1 MTSAAH
7 LQATSPATGL
17 SELRPQVLA
26 DLDQQPSPAAPELFR
41 SAGFWIVL
49 AGKLLLGTLVAS
61 HYLRDLFAPFI
72 DYFVASGFHNP
83 WAHAWAQGTTDAFPY
98 PPVMLY
104 LMSTARALLAPFFAP
119 QFFASGWAQFL
130 IARLPIAAFD
140 VLIAW
145 ILASWYPGRL
155 TRVLR
160 FYWYSPIVIYVCY
173 WHGQLDLVPTALAML
188 SLHLLRRR
196 KIAGAMV
203 VLGLA
208 LGSKSHL
215 WVCVP
220 YLLVYIAGSRG
231 VRAVVKPAAILLGS
245 YLATLLPWIADP
257 AFRSMVFF
265 SPEQARIVANQ
276 ISFGPNLSLLVA
288 PGAIA
293 FLWFR
298 FAAYEKRNWDL
309 LMLYLG
315 ILFSVFLLL
324 APPQPGY
331 VLWTLPFV
339 VHYFCR
345 RTKVHLL
352 PWVAFVVGYLGF
364 VLLRA
369 DSDLF
374 DAWKTVN
381 ASIAALPNPYHL
393 LAAIDPAIA
402 KLADNLAF
410 TVMQT
415 SLGGIVLYMYMM
427 GVRGNIAY
435 RMRTT
440 PVMIGV
446 AGDSGAGKDTMA
458 LLIAGM
464 FEKRH
469 STILAGD
476 DYHRWERG
484 DEAWKRVTHL
494 SAEGNRLYDQQDH
507 ALAMFMGET
516 ISKPVYDHDTGRFT
530 AAQDVDPNHIM
541 IFQGLH
547 SLSTPQIRRLY
558 DLSIFVDPAEELR
571 YDWKLRR
578 DCGERGH
585 TEEQVLKSLESRR
598 EDRNRYILPQRE
610 YADFVVRWV
619 PLALGEGGGGLVLEI
634 LALNSFNLTA
644 FVEYLSHEPELVVDH
659 TPYLDATQQR
669 LRIRGKVSPRDLYR
683 IKEVLFGGD
692 IWLRN
697 ACTLSADLPGC
708 LQLIIFICLREKL
721 RWSGQPVWLD

>member
-1 MTSAAH
+1 MTTAEH
-7 LQATSPATGL
+7 LQATSPAAGL

-26 DLDQQPSPAAPELFR
+26 DLDQQPAAGASELFR
-41 SAGFWIVL
+41 SVGFWIVL

-61 HYLRDLFAPFI
+61 HFLRDLFTPFVN
-72 DYFVASGFHNP
+72 YFVASGFHNP
-83 WAHAWAQGTTDAFPY
+83 WQHSLSHGVADAFPY

-104 LMSTARALLAPFFAP
+104 TMSAARILLAPFFSP
-119 QFFASGWAQFL
+119 EFFESGWAHLL

-140 VLIAW
+140 VLIAC
-145 ILASWYPGRL
+145 ILASWYRGRL

-173 WHGQLDLVPTALAML
+173 WHGQLDIVPTGLAML
-188 SLHLLRRR
+188 SLDLLRRR
-196 KIAGAMV
+196 KVVWSMV

-231 VRAVVKPAAILLGS
+231 FRAAIQPAAILLAT
-245 YLATLLPWIADP
+245 YVATLLPWIADP

-265 SPEQARIVANQ
+265 SPEQARVVANQ
-276 ISFGPNLSLLVA
+276 ISFGPNLSMLVA
-288 PGAIA
+288 PGAIM

-309 LMLYLG
+309 LILYLG
-315 ILFSVFLLL
+315 ILFSAFLLL

-331 VLWTLPFV
+331 VLWALPFV

-345 RTKVHLL
+345 RTKVHLA
-352 PWVAFVVGYLGF
+352 PWVAFAAGYLGF

-374 DAWKTVN
+374 DAWKTV
-381 ASIAALPNPYHL
+381 SSSLAALPNPYHL
-393 LAAIDPAIA
+393 LAAINPAFA
-402 KLADNLAF
+402 TLADNFAF
-410 TVMQT
+410 TVMQA
-415 SLGGIVLYMYMM
+415 SLAGIVLYMYMM

-458 LLIAGM
+458 LLISGM

-469 STILAGD
+469 TTILAGD

-484 DEAWKRVTHL
+484 HEAWKRFTHL

-516 ISKPVYDHDTGRFT
+516 ISKPTYDHDTGRFT
-530 AAQDVDPNHIM
+530 AAHDVDPNHVV

-547 SLSTPQIRRLY
+547 SLSTPEIRRLY
-558 DLSIFVDPAEELR
+558 DLRIFVDPAEELR
-571 YDWKLRR
+571 YAWKLRR
-578 DCGERGH
+578 DCDERGH
-585 TEEQVLKSLESRR
+585 SEEHVRESFESRR

-610 YADFVVRWV
+610 FADVVVRWV
-619 PLALGEGGGGLVLEI
+619 PGASADASEGLTLEI
-634 LALNSFNLTA
+634 LALNSFNLTLFA
-644 FVEYLSHEPELVVDH
+644 EYLSHEPNLVVDH
-659 TPYLDATQQR
+659 APYLNATQQL
-669 LRIRGKVSPRDLYR
+669 LRIRGRVSARDLYR
-683 IKEVLFGGD
+683 VKEAVLGGD

-697 ACTLSADLPGC
+697 ACALSPDLQGC
-708 LQLIIFICLREKL
+708 LQLVIFICLRERL
-721 RWSGQPVWLD
+721 RWNGQPVWLD